1 MEICDRGTTRH
12 LTMTKPAIPWLAL
25 VIVVTDR
32 NDRWKDVAERKC
44 DSQSASIEAGADKGG
59 KTKFQTARQRFSSSF
74 RAIDKNVAQ
83 RVSLMTTYSR
93 MLGLMSKSKVCIQ
106 SRPMQKECR
115 QRSRCSISHEQ
126 EHHVTTLSMAKSE
139 SCFISQGPKLDP
151 HDFAVCLKVLRLC
164 SRSTSATKAA
174 MKTRA

>member
-1 MEICDRGTTRH
+1 VVEILDRA
-12 LTMTKPAIPWLAL
+12 TKAPVDDKTGHSIGGA
-25 VIVVTDR
+25 VIVVWDR
-32 NDRWKDVAERKC
+32 NDRWREIGERRC
-44 DSQSASIEAGADKGG
+44 NLQTASIEAGADKGG
-59 KTKFQTARQRFSSSF
+59 KTKFQTARQRISSSF

-83 RVSLMTTYSR
+83 RVSLMTTCSR
-93 MLGLMSKSKVCIQ
+93 MLGSMSKSRMGI
-106 SRPMQKECR
+106 SSHPTQKECQ

-126 EHHVTTLSMAKSE
+126 EHQVTTLSMAKSE

-164 SRSTSATKAA
+164 SRSTLVMKAA